1 ASAELR
7 CQEDG
12 LWSLPEAYC
21 QLTCRAPPPM
31 ANAVARTDRCKHDGQ
46 EVGSSCKYRCE
57 PGHHVPLTSRKGFKV
72 RCTDSGHWEEG
83 GCVPVQC
90 PPLPPVLHGSYTC
103 TQRWQLGSR
112 CWVNCST
119 ASASKNHTVIRCSKN
134 GRWSGELQLCPH
146 EQGECTAP
154 DPPFIITCDCP
165 TGYGIGSVC
174 KTSCLIPHSDS
185 VLLPENVTVP
195 EKITAPSAAL
205 VDTPHQ
211 TAGRGLRTF
220 RGMQAAVLHDRQRGT
235 KESPLAYRTSLLA
248 LAKTAFPR
256 MDEDGLWVGD
266 GYCDPVNNNAYC
278 HYDGGDCC
286 VSTSAFKQ
294 VAKSHAHAALAH
306 MVITVP
312 ASCDRKK
319 ECACRDPSAK
329 ENAQKR

>member
-205 VDTPHQ
+205 V
-211 TAGRGLRTF
+211 
-220 RGMQAAVLHDRQRGT
+220 
-235 KESPLAYRTSLLA
+235 
-248 LAKTAFPR
+248 
-256 MDEDGLWVGD
+256 
-266 GYCDPVNNNAYC
+266 
-278 HYDGGDCC
+278 
-286 VSTSAFKQ
+286 
-294 VAKSHAHAALAH
+294 
-306 MVITVP
+306 ITVP

-329 ENAQKR
+329 ENAQKRWMVTLTWRQRRPLLIAGAHGQSPAAALVNAVVFAYQRALRASCFEDP

>member
-1 ASAELR
+1 MGAAIKGPVYLQRLQHLPAAAGGSRHGAVRRRGRQPVRGALRQGAPSEDGQQPAADGDPHQAGVTRVEGQGDERVARRPVDCGVPSWHLVYHAHFSYPHGTSYGARTTFVCLPPAKLQGASAELR

-119 ASASKNHTVIRCSKN
+119 ASASK
-134 GRWSGELQLCPH
+134 
-146 EQGECTAP
+146 
-154 DPPFIITCDCP
+154 
-165 TGYGIGSVC
+165 
-174 KTSCLIPHSDS
+174 
-185 VLLPENVTVP
+185 
-195 EKITAPSAAL
+195 
-205 VDTPHQ
+205 
-211 TAGRGLRTF
+211 
-220 RGMQAAVLHDRQRGT
+220 
-235 KESPLAYRTSLLA
+235 
-248 LAKTAFPR
+248 
-256 MDEDGLWVGD
+256 
-266 GYCDPVNNNAYC
+266 
-278 HYDGGDCC
+278 
-286 VSTSAFKQ
+286 
-294 VAKSHAHAALAH
+294 
-306 MVITVP
+306 
-312 ASCDRKK
+312 
-319 ECACRDPSAK
+319 
-329 ENAQKR
+329 